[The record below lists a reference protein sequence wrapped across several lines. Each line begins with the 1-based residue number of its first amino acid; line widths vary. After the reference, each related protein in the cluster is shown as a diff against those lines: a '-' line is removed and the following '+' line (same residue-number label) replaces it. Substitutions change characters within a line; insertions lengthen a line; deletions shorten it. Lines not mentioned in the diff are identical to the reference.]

1 MVSPNDRSD
10 CRQKP
15 KRKGN
20 YKAGPGRPPG
30 RKNNKTLALE
40 EAARK
45 AAAQID
51 GAFEGDAHAF
61 LQAVYRNPSVPL
73 EIRIM
78 AAGRALRVEKPAL
91 AASQSKVD
99 VYLNIGERLE
109 AARERAALA
118 ARRDRAGPMIEGSAL
133 RATRLLDA
141 DEEAPLRLP
150 VTRLVSA

>member
-1 MVSPNDRSD
+1 MTDTAAPP
-10 CRQKP
+10 KP

-30 RKNNKTLALE
+30 SKNKKTLALE

-45 AAAQID
+45 AAASID

-61 LQAVYRNPSVPL
+61 LTAVYCDPAVPL

-91 AASQSKVD
+91 SASHSVSE
-99 VYLNIGERLE
+99 VHGNIAVRLE
-109 AARERAALA
+109 AARKRVARIGRRGPAEEIGAALE
-118 ARRDRAGPMIEGSAL
+118 PSAL
-133 RATRLLDA
+133 VIDVSPDKKNRA
-141 DEEAPLRLP
+141 
-150 VTRLVSA
+150 